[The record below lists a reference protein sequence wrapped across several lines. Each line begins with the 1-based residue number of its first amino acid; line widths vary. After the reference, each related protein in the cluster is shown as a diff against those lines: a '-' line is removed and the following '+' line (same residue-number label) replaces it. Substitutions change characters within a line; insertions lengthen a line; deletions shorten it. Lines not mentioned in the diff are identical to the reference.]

1 MGYRSTWISDDLSWG
16 DKVSDEFK
24 EKYEGSVN
32 FGDCISSKNEGK
44 RYGFFDDDFFLELAR
59 NTEGKRMLIMVMGED
74 GYNIQKITLDLEK
87 SGITVEYFGYG
98 W

>member
-32 FGDCISSKNEGK
+32 FGDCISSK
-44 RYGFFDDDFFLELAR
+44 
-59 NTEGKRMLIMVMGED
+59 
-74 GYNIQKITLDLEK
+74 K
-87 SGITVEYFGYG
+87 S
-98 W
+98 